1 MERENK
7 NLKEFYQFLLET
19 LNRLGDYWV
28 TGHLDLSML
37 LVSRRIKSQGKIY
50 ENGIEEKIFVL
61 SSYFK
66 QIINK
71 TFSFL
76 IFLLGVNKK

>member
-61 SSYFK
+61 SSCFK